1 MADRYV
7 ATSATPGTD
16 VDGLGGGAVAA
27 GDITDAGTVGVD
39 LVQSETAADALAAL
53 GGAAALRALLFGPYD
68 DDMTGTG
75 WSALATSGSATFVWS
90 GGKGTGTCPLGS
102 AASCGVE
109 ASGYLDRGE
118 WYDLAIRVDVVT
130 GDTSSATRLVLTAG
144 QSSAANVSTIL
155 WANGTIEWGHYGS
168 GSFTSLGTTAGP
180 DSGQRTG
187 GQLWLRITRTP
198 TGVAFAWGVGS
209 ASVRPTTWTTV
220 GVSTAAAVLARAGGT
235 YAQIAVLTTSS
246 VAFVA
251 DILAIT
257 RSLPGGF

>member
-1 MADRYV
+1 MGAIR
-7 ATSATPGTD
+7 PG
-16 VDGLGGGAVAA
+16 GGGGGGGGASAL
-27 GDITDAGTVGVD
+27 GDLSDIGAMGEPIA
-39 LVQSETAADALAAL
+39 QADNLTEVVTAL
-53 GGAAALRALLFGPYD
+53 GGAASLRALLLGPYD

-130 GDTSSATRLVLTAG
+130 GDTSAATRLVLTAG

-220 GVSTAAAVLARAGGT
+220 GVSTAANVLARAGGT
-235 YAQIAVLTTSS
+235 YAQIKVLTTSS